1 MRNRPTLCNPA
12 ARRMCC
18 SGLVGRISSH
28 VQGPLGAR
36 IVLLEPRR
44 PLPATYPTNHAATH
58 RLTHSSGNYNL
69 PPARHPTLL
78 LRTKFA
84 PESARAIPATQC
96 AVTSDRERTVRPLTI
111 ANFDYEPPPSTQ
123 HAYHALSRNVCDTPR
138 ASHPRQ
144 QEHGFYQLLVK
155 SSLH

>member
-1 MRNRPTLCNPA
+1 MSHCRHQAARNAKSSHFVCNPA

-28 VQGPLGAR
+28 VPGPLGAR
-36 IVLLEPRR
+36 IGLLEPRR
-44 PLPATYPTNHAATH
+44 PLPATYPTNNAATH

-96 AVTSDRERTVRPLTI
+96 AVTSDRERTVRLLTI
-111 ANFDYEPPPSTQ
+111 VNFDYE
-123 HAYHALSRNVCDTPR
+123 NVCDTPR
-138 ASHPRQ
+138 VSHPRQ